1 MPRRKNRSSKSRGHR
16 RISTGITTVSG
27 CDVFALTY
35 TGSFAFNQHNAQA
48 TAYDRASYFASI
60 FEEYRP
66 ISLSFE
72 TLPSSGAIVA
82 LGWQGGG
89 DQPATPSGITAVQV
103 MNLRPSKLWY
113 PGQTAPVRL
122 HVRGNNLG
130 MLYPWL
136 SCNNN
141 RGVIGHLYAASTAT
155 SIGATVLVKVNYT
168 FQFRGPVYYAY
179 EVDKIPL
186 GRLHMRDEQYTDEK
200 SDPSIQTLVE
210 EPVCRQQDVPMAAT
224 ATHDRTLPTHLGE
237 DETAEDE
244 TDSQSVTELIS
255 TSVRTQTE
263 VPIVRHGQYR
273 ALNVRAPHASLP
285 TGPRDPAR
293 AFRSAA
299 PAMNTKPPRG
309 NQ

>member
-1 MPRRKNRSSKSRGHR
+1 MPRRKNRSSKSKGRR

-27 CDVFALTY
+27 CDVLSLTY
-35 TGSFAFNQHNAQA
+35 TGSYAFSQHDAQA
-48 TAYDRASYFASI
+48 SAYDRSSYFASI

-82 LGWQGGG
+82 IGWQGGG
-89 DQPATPSGITAVQV
+89 DQPASPSGVTAVTV
-103 MNLRPSKLWY
+103 ANLRPSKLWY
-113 PGQTAPVRL
+113 PGQTTPVRL

-179 EVDKIPL
+179 EVDKNPPRESL
-186 GRLHMRDEQYTDEK
+186 ERAPMLDEQYMDEK
-200 SDPSIQTLVE
+200 LDPSISPHVE
-210 EPVCRQQDVPMAAT
+210 EPVSRQRVVHMATPA
-224 ATHDRTLPTHLGE
+224 APARTTPSGSGENLPEG
-237 DETAEDE
+237 DE
-244 TDSQSVTELIS
+244 TDSIRSFDLLSTPAVASAGVPHGPPTIRRNLGYGQSAMAPVTPL
-255 TSVRTQTE
+255 RPGPNR
-263 VPIVRHGQYR
+263 VP
-273 ALNVRAPHASLP
+273 
-285 TGPRDPAR
+285 
-293 AFRSAA
+293 
-299 PAMNTKPPRG
+299 PPPK
-309 NQ
+309 